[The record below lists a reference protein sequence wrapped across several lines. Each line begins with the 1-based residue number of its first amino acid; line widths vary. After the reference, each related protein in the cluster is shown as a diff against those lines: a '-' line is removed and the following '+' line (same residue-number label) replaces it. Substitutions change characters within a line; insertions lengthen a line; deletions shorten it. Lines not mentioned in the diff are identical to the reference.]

1 MIRFWR
7 CIFAVGFAIGVAAGT
22 VITFQMGL
30 NWGVY
35 GAKTGPITGPIIG
48 MEVVTAFFVEAGFIG
63 VLLYKDGRVR
73 KGTMFLSSV
82 MVSVGTVLSSTASS
96 SPRTGCVLSSTR
108 RSSGAGR
115 TCWPPC

>member
-7 CIFAVGFAIGVAAGT
+7 RIFAVGFAIGVAAGT

-82 MVSVGTVLSSTASS
+82 MVSVGTVLLSTASS
-96 SPRTGCVLSSTR
+96 SPRTGCVSSSTR